1 MSNQP
6 VLQKCPAGFLPQ
18 AGDSERKLKF
28 SGCNAFHLELRRRVD
43 EFFRSSGR
51 RRRDCPKMY
60 LKTTIILTGFA
71 AFYAAL
77 VFAVNKWWLAV
88 PLAMLLGFSA
98 ALIGFNIEH
107 DGSHQAYSDHA
118 WINKFMAMTL
128 DLVGGSSYIWRWKH
142 VVFHHM
148 YVNINGHDT
157 DIDLGVFGR
166 LHPHGKSHGYHRWQ
180 HWYLWPLYGVM
191 AIKWHFHDDF
201 HDLLTGRMG
210 ENSFPRPTGWELG
223 IFLAGKLSFFA
234 LAFGIPLLFH
244 PLWVVVLF
252 YGVTASV
259 LGVVLSVVFQLAHAV
274 EQAEFPLPLAGSVRI
289 ENAWAVHQVES
300 TVNFARHN
308 PLATWLVGGL
318 NFQIEHH
325 LFPRICHTN
334 YPAISKLVEN
344 TCREYGVRYAA
355 NASFRSGL
363 ASHYRWLRRM
373 GLPNPV

>member
-1 MSNQP
+1 M
-6 VLQKCPAGFLPQ
+6 
-18 AGDSERKLKF
+18 
-28 SGCNAFHLELRRRVD
+28 D

-51 RRRDCPKMY
+51 RQRDCPQMY
-60 LKTTIILTGFA
+60 LKTAIILAGFA
-71 AFYAAL
+71 ACYTAL
-77 VFAVNKWWLAV
+77 VFVVSSWWLAI
-88 PLAMLLGFSA
+88 PLTMLLGFTT

-107 DGSHQAYSDHA
+107 DGSHHAYSNHA

-142 VVFHHM
+142 VAFHHM

-166 LHPHGKSHGYHRWQ
+166 LHPHSKSHGYHRWQ

-201 HDLLTGRMG
+201 RDLFTGRMG
-210 ENSFPRPTGWELG
+210 ENRFPRPAGWELG
-223 IFLAGKLSFFA
+223 IFIAGKLSFFA

-252 YGVTASV
+252 YGVTAAV

-274 EQAEFPLPLAGSVRI
+274 EQAEFPLPLAGSRRI

-300 TVNFARHN
+300 
-308 PLATWLVGGL
+308 
-318 NFQIEHH
+318 
-325 LFPRICHTN
+325 
-334 YPAISKLVEN
+334 
-344 TCREYGVRYAA
+344 
-355 NASFRSGL
+355 
-363 ASHYRWLRRM
+363 
-373 GLPNPV
+373 